1 MLQTAWRGKRER
13 INRRQQ
19 AESATKIQARYRGNR
34 ARANLPIPDS
44 DGDDEV
50 DDPAAAI
57 PSAPLPP
64 ALRGRLGAGAVPET
78 SAEEEN
84 VRELLLQVCL

>member
-1 MLQTAWRGKRER
+1 MLQTAWRGKSER
-13 INRRQQ
+13 INRQKQ
-19 AESATKIQARYRGNR
+19 AAAATKIQARYRGNR
-34 ARANLPIPDS
+34 TRANPPIPDS
-44 DGDDEV
+44 DDEV
-50 DDPAAAI
+50 DDPAVAI

-64 ALRGRLGAGAVPET
+64 MLRGRLGTGAVPAT